1 MISNFEKALSKNEI
15 PEYFR
20 GTGTYFTKDPDWGTQ
35 LHIINWE
42 GLCAFLKTQENPEK
56 ILKPAFDVYIKTIVN
71 SVNKTNDL
79 LENIG
84 CYYYMRKKTP
94 ALPTN
99 GYDLIRDMPESEK
112 LTVSNAMQFLRKEIN
127 KAGDLQAIELYERRI
142 RNLMNDDGPKYLKN
156 F

>member
-1 MISNFEKALSKNEI
+1 M
-15 PEYFR
+15 R
-20 GTGTYFTKDPDWGTQ
+20 
-35 LHIINWE
+35 
-42 GLCAFLKTQENPEK
+42 FLKTQENPEK

-79 LENIG
+79 LENID
-84 CYYYMRKKTP
+84 CYYYMRKKIP
-94 ALPTN
+94 ALSKN

-127 KAGDLQAIELYERRI
+127 NVGDLQAIELYERRI